1 MKLYRNA
8 QTGETT
14 ESHKDAMTWYRGGAT
29 VEIPDFTNG
38 KYKNRTPKNDNIY
51 DIR

>member
-29 VEIPDFTNG
+29 VEILV
-38 KYKNRTPKNDNIY
+38 NDKVKASWVH
-51 DIR
+51 